1 MLRRSI
7 WSSPRSFTYYLLFD
21 IMSDLLSSPY
31 GLSVRRNGSCL
42 STETDCGE
50 TWSPFHACCP
60 GGTKCP
66 KGQGN
71 VKCCPSDADCSELV
85 DNTKCANSTAN
96 VYKAKGYFCCSS
108 DTSAFMNKDTSFVGC
123 TDDISEL
130 DDTVSLLAIRYHGTC
145 SKT

>member
-1 MLRRSI
+1 MLCRSTWSLLRRI
-7 WSSPRSFTYYLLFD
+7 YYLSFE

-42 STETDCGE
+42 STETDCGP

-60 GGTKCP
+60 NGTKCP

-71 VKCCPSDADCSELV
+71 VKCCPSDADCTELV
-85 DNTKCANSTAN
+85 DNTHCANSTAN

-123 TDDISEL
+123 TDDISDL
-130 DDTVSLLAIRYHGTC
+130 DDTVSLLAIRYHGT
-145 SKT
+145 